1 LSSRR
6 STGTPS
12 GAAGDRESAWAGST
26 RSVIAAFPSRLTAS
40 NDRRSGQDRKDSA
53 APFSNGPPAPPGAWE
68 TAQRLGCGRMCVITG
83 SARV

>member
-26 RSVIAAFPSRLTAS
+26 RSVIAAFPSRFT
-40 NDRRSGQDRKDSA
+40 GVMIA
-53 APFSNGPPAPPGAWE
+53 AW
-68 TAQRLGCGRMCVITG
+68 GRTG
-83 SARV
+83 